1 MEIIRITHS
10 SDPTRTIQNAI
21 DTCFLAGG
29 GMVEIPAGDHH
40 IRSIR
45 LRSNVT
51 LHLLKDAHLI
61 ASRDP
66 EDYMA
71 FLGDTLE
78 PIPEE
83 YKSDAVWT
91 PMQVRKNYDHMLPAA
106 RWSNAVIRAL
116 DAENIAIIGE
126 TGSYIDGRDFK

>member
-1 MEIIRITHS
+1 MELIRVNHS
-10 SDPTRTIQNAI
+10 PNPTQAIQQAV
-21 DTCFLAGG
+21 DACYLAGG
-29 GMVEIPAGDHH
+29 GVVEIPAGDYH
-40 IRSIR
+40 IKSIR

-51 LHLLKDAHLI
+51 LHLLEDAHLI

-71 FLGDTLE
+71 FLDDTLE

-83 YKSDAVWT
+83 YRSDAVWT

-116 DAENIAIIGE
+116 DA
-126 TGSYIDGRDFK
+126 